1 MSVKIFVKLQS
12 PSVELK
18 VQAQDCS
25 GAKDSIVVGF
35 KRYDIIESKAKAER
49 LQDLQTQLYLNTM
62 VELSEQY
69 KLVNIDNETKASATP
84 RISEKEALE
93 SISQFIKDEILYI
106 KDVNLTIEDNGIAK
120 ELKIADTR
128 SAKPNEPLW
137 VLPEECL
144 SVLVDSFLESAPYR
158 GSLITAQ
165 QKALANVDIK
175 DGEIKN

>member
-1 MSVKIFVKLQS
+1 MSVKFFVKLQS

-18 VQAQDCS
+18 VQAQDCT
-25 GAKDSIVVGF
+25 GIKDNIVVGF
-35 KRYDIIESKAKAER
+35 KRYDIIKSKAKAEQ

-62 VELSEQY
+62 VDLAEQY
-69 KLVNIDNETKASATP
+69 KLVNIDNETKASAAP
-84 RISEKEALE
+84 RISEEEALE

-106 KDVNLTIEDNGIAK
+106 KDVNLTVEDNGIAK

-137 VLPEECL
+137 ATPEECL

-158 GSLITAQ
+158 GSLIAAQ

>member
-35 KRYDIIESKAKAER
+35 KRYDIVESKARAEK

-69 KLVNIDNETKASATP
+69 KLVNIDNETKPSATP
-84 RISEKEALE
+84 RISEEEALN

-106 KDVNLTIEDNGIAK
+106 RDVNLTIEDTGIIK

-137 VLPEECL
+137 GTPEECL

-158 GSLITAQ
+158 GSLIAAQ
-165 QKALANVDIK
+165 QKALANLEIK

>member
-1 MSVKIFVKLQS
+1 MSVKIYIKLQS

-35 KRYDIIESKAKAER
+35 KRYDITESKAKATE
-49 LQDLQTQLYLNTM
+49 LQRLQTQLYLNTL
-62 VELSEQY
+62 VDLNKQY
-69 KLVNIDNETKASATP
+69 KLANLEQTAIADSPE
-84 RISEKEALE
+84 ISEEEAIS
-93 SISQFIKDEILYI
+93 SINKFIKDEILYI
-106 KDVNLTIEDNGIAK
+106 KDVSLTIEEDGKSK
-120 ELKIADTR
+120 ELKVADTR
-128 SAKPNEPLW
+128 TAKPNEPLW

-158 GSLITAQ
+158 GSLIQAQ
-165 QKALANVDIK
+165 QKALANVEFK